1 MDALF
6 CPGCGSSAQDPR
18 QAADRPGGWSRGSAA
33 ALIAAAIVL
42 TVAVGGGTVLML
54 RPATQTDDPP
64 PPPDTSYPSPTTPTA
79 PSAADT
85 LRELADADRPYADQ
99 LVGYWVPQVSSKQVG
114 VDGYDASSI
123 LREHRSTGSTRPD
136 TPFLLVRSEDFS
148 SFRSGGFWVT
158 VAAVP
163 HYTADEANQWCD
175 SQGYPAR
182 DCYAKRLSHTEGY
195 SGNAKPRG

>member
-1 MDALF
+1 
-6 CPGCGSSAQDPR
+6 
-18 QAADRPGGWSRGSAA
+18 
-33 ALIAAAIVL
+33 
-42 TVAVGGGTVLML
+42 ML
-54 RPATQTDDPP
+54 RPATHAVGPA
-64 PPPDTSYPSPTTPTA
+64 PPPDTSYPSPTA
-79 PSAADT
+79 PAAAAPAAADT
-85 LRELADADRPYADQ
+85 LQELADADRPYTDQ

-114 VDGYDASSI
+114 VDGYDAPSN

-182 DCYAKRLSHTEGY
+182 DCDAKRLSHTEGS